1 MRTVFLL
8 LALFVAVAPLFAQQD
23 PTFQFTL
30 YFTDSQ
36 GNKDSLVL
44 GYAPD
49 ANSSDILDPQYGEID
64 ISDVPFDTVLD
75 IRMEQFDY
83 VKTKLLK
90 KQIYKVSCDDLSQNI
105 GGGGMMYLYTKY
117 PPLDIT
123 WNKELFDT
131 YAYPCHDYT
140 NIIADEAPF
149 VDCSSCPSIFYLQ
162 FADHRYVTFEEYYNY
177 EKVNV
182 SLEDGTIGLAYAYY
196 FFFLNKPWATGVK
209 DVETPLLH
217 IRPSIATD
225 EVYIDGKID
234 YNATATIVGTTG
246 IVYSCTSRTT
256 STGLVLDI
264 ASLPKGVYII
274 HIPTREGKQVAGRF
288 VKL

>member
-1 MRTVFLL
+1 M
-8 LALFVAVAPLFAQQD
+8 
-23 PTFQFTL
+23 
-30 YFTDSQ
+30 
-36 GNKDSLVL
+36 
-44 GYAPD
+44 
-49 ANSSDILDPQYGEID
+49 IQYNFIKKPAIG
-64 ISDVPFDTVLD
+64 PF
-75 IRMEQFDY
+75 
-83 VKTKLLK
+83 LK
-90 KQIYKVSCDDLSQNI
+90 KQIYKMSCDDLEEDISA
-105 GGGGMMYLYTKY
+105 GGMMYLYTKY

-123 WNKELFDT
+123 WDKELFDT

-140 NIIADEAPF
+140 NIVADDAPQ
-149 VDCSSCPSIFYLQ
+149 VECNDCPSIFYLQ

-177 EKVNV
+177 RKVNV
-182 SLEDGTIGLAYAYY
+182 PLEDSTIGIAYKYY
-196 FFFLNKPWATGVK
+196 FYFSNKPWATGVK

-246 IVYSCTSRTT
+246 IVYPCVSRTT

-274 HIPTREGKQVAGRF
+274 HIPTREGKLAAGRF